1 MHLIQAKRSNH
12 MQKFLKLLVLF
23 NKVVKNLI
31 KSLKFIKEEYRSYNK
46 KYKNI
51 KHTCKDLNKKI
62 VKKRI
67 IESIILIF

>member
-1 MHLIQAKRSNH
+1 MHLIQAKRSNR
-12 MQKFLKLLVLF
+12 MQKYLKLLVLF

-31 KSLKFIKEEYRSYNK
+31 KSLKFIKEEYRNYNK

-67 IESIILIF
+67 IEPIILIF